1 MSPTLNI
8 SISLVATKIIIA
20 SIWRREITLHTSNC
34 CRYRLSISYI
44 TSNQFRLIITCWHI
58 ILCKLH
64 KRSGSIFISLNNCK
78 FSSSSIACGVLSK
91 LYFIALSCLSILYL
105 ETQLPCR
112 DTIKCIVRRLEVQRF
127 ITSCTLLYSHFH
139 PCTLTGSSSISLCYI
154 VISNSKN
161 SIGCQ
166 RCPSCS

>member
-1 MSPTLNI
+1 MS
-8 SISLVATKIIIA
+8 SILEVSVCLIITKIIIRP
-20 SIWRREITLHTSNC
+20 IRCWEITLHTSNR
-34 CRYRLSISYI
+34 CRYRLSIGKVTSYQ
-44 TSNQFRLIITCWHI
+44 SCLIGSCRHI
-58 ILCKLH
+58 IACELH
-64 KRSGSIFISLNNCK
+64 KRSGSIFVTLCDCE
-78 FSSSSIACGVLSK
+78 FGSSSIVCWVLSE
-91 LYFIALSCLSILYL
+91 LYPIGLTCLGILYL

-112 DTIKCIVRRLEVQRF
+112 DTIKCIIRRLEVQRF

-139 PCTLTGSSSISLCYI
+139 PCTFTGSSSISLCYI